1 MIQNPINVR
10 KVAGS
15 LVTIRILLNRKFTM
29 MRISYQWKA
38 YENTTGHDCDF
49 AQYQNIYTFEKSC
62 EHKDFEMAFSPGS
75 HFISFL

>member
-1 MIQNPINVR
+1 
-10 KVAGS
+10 
-15 LVTIRILLNRKFTM
+15 M